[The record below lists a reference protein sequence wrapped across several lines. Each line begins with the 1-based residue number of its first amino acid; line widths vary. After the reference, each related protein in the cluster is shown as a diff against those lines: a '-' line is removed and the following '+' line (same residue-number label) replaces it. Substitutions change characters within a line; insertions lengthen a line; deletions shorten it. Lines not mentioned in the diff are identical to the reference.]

1 MQSAA
6 NTTWLA
12 PAKLNLFL
20 HITGRRADG
29 YHLLQTVFQLLDY
42 GDELS
47 FDINNTGVIAMRSP
61 VAGVDDADNL
71 IIRAARLL
79 QTHTGCGSG
88 ATIDIKKVLPMGGG
102 LGGGSSDAATTLRAL
117 NQLWQTGLSL
127 EELATLGLQLGAD
140 VPVFVYGRT
149 AWAEG
154 VGEDLQAVT
163 LPEQWF
169 VVIKPAIHISTVE
182 LFMHPQLTRDC
193 AAITIRGFH
202 SGVGLCNVFQPLV
215 CELYPP
221 VGEALGVLSQAAI
234 KCNVRNK
241 NGKVEEPLLTGTGAC
256 VFLGCESRVLAQKVL
271 SALPAA
277 AEAFTAR
284 GIAQL

>member
-102 LGGGSSDAATTLRAL
+102 LGGGRCRCAGVCVRQDCMGRRCWRRFASGNPSRTMVCSD
-117 NQLWQTGLSL
+117 
-127 EELATLGLQLGAD
+127 
-140 VPVFVYGRT
+140 
-149 AWAEG
+149 
-154 VGEDLQAVT
+154 
-163 LPEQWF
+163 
-169 VVIKPAIHISTVE
+169 
-182 LFMHPQLTRDC
+182 
-193 AAITIRGFH
+193 
-202 SGVGLCNVFQPLV
+202 
-215 CELYPP
+215 
-221 VGEALGVLSQAAI
+221 
-234 KCNVRNK
+234 
-241 NGKVEEPLLTGTGAC
+241 
-256 VFLGCESRVLAQKVL
+256 
-271 SALPAA
+271 
-277 AEAFTAR
+277 
-284 GIAQL
+284 

>member
-79 QTHTGCGSG
+79 QTHTGCGS
-88 ATIDIKKVLPMGGG
+88 
-102 LGGGSSDAATTLRAL
+102 ATTLRAL

-169 VVIKPAIHISTVE
+169 VVIKPADT
-182 LFMHPQLTRDC
+182 
-193 AAITIRGFH
+193 
-202 SGVGLCNVFQPLV
+202 
-215 CELYPP
+215 
-221 VGEALGVLSQAAI
+221 
-234 KCNVRNK
+234 
-241 NGKVEEPLLTGTGAC
+241 
-256 VFLGCESRVLAQKVL
+256 
-271 SALPAA
+271 
-277 AEAFTAR
+277 
-284 GIAQL
+284 